1 MIYHITSRA
10 AWQQAQANGEY
21 RADSLQTE
29 GFIHCSTL
37 SQVLP
42 VADNF
47 YKGQSGLLLLELDPA
62 LLSADLKWEPPSGGT
77 PPPGVPV
84 GEMFPHVF
92 GPINLN
98 AVLQVIDLPLNA
110 DGTHT
115 LPTFQPANL

>member
-47 YKGQSGLLLLELDPA
+47 YTGQSGLLLLELDPS

-84 GEMFPHVF
+84 GDLFPHIY
-92 GPINLN
+92 GPIHVS
-98 AVLQVIDLPLNA
+98 AVGKALDLPFSP
-110 DGTHT
+110 DGTFT
-115 LPTFQPANL
+115 LPTY